1 MSINEVLGNKKFRFN
16 KQFGQN
22 FISDDGLLE
31 SIVDASEIAP
41 GTNVLEIGAGAGTL
55 TRKLAERA
63 GRVVAYEI
71 DLNLSE
77 IIGDNL
83 AGYSNVEVRMRD
95 FMKENEQDVADIF
108 GGEPFAV
115 VANIPYY
122 ITTPII
128 MKLLESKLNLESV
141 TVMIQKE
148 VAERLTA
155 KPGTADYG
163 VITVAVDLVGDATLK
178 MVVDKTWFYP
188 VPKVDSA
195 VVRIGVRRDK
205 YDVDY
210 DGVMKTVKRAFAMRR
225 KTLVNNLTAGTGLSR
240 EKAVQILCAMG
251 LDERVR
257 GERLST
263 EQFIALTDGISE
275 AKC

>member
-1 MSINEVLGNKKFRFN
+1 MKVNDVLKQNNFRFN

-22 FISDDGLLE
+22 FITDDVLLGK
-31 SIVDASEIAP
+31 IVDASGIGP
-41 GTNVLEIGAGAGTL
+41 GENVLEIGAGAGTL

-63 GRVVAYEI
+63 GRVVSYEI
-71 DLNLSE
+71 DRNLAPVLE
-77 IIGDNL
+77 ENL
-83 AGYSNVEVRMRD
+83 AGLDNVELRMRD
-95 FMKENEQDVADIF
+95 FMKEDEGDIIKAF
-108 GGEPFAV
+108 AGESFSV

-128 MKLLESKLNLESV
+128 MKFLESELPVKSL

-155 KPGTADYG
+155 SKGTADYG
-163 VITVAVDLVGDATLK
+163 VITVAVDLVGDAELK
-178 MVVDKTWFYP
+178 MIVDKSNFYP

-195 VVRIGVRRDK
+195 VVKITVRRDK
-205 YDVDY
+205 YDVSY
-210 DGVMKTVKRAFAMRR
+210 AEVTRAVKCAFSMRR
-225 KTLVNNLTAGTGLSR
+225 KTLVNNLVAGYHLSR
-240 EKAVQILCAMG
+240 ERASLILSSLG

-263 EQFIALTDGISE
+263 EEFIALSNALKE
-275 AKC
+275 E